1 MMFLSNVSL
10 ASVIRTQVKFKL
22 QAYIGAVLSLIFIQL
37 LGLLLTSNTGMIGT
51 SSIGTEITI
60 NTYTLDGVLF
70 FVAAWAVFIGNLI
83 TTKAYRYDDF
93 TFVSTRLSNNIANI
107 VVLMIVSAVAA
118 VTTFLC
124 TYLLRLYQVLF
135 SNVEFIDGPGILDEP
150 METIETL
157 LLLFILI
164 WMFTSFGYLIG
175 SLVQKH
181 KALILI
187 FPIVLVGIVMSSIGL
202 NIIEFFFIVEGN
214 LWVFML
220 KIFGLSVIFF
230 LISVAVSNRW
240 EVRA

>member
-1 MMFLSNVSL
+1 MFLSNVSL

-22 QAYIGAVLSLIFIQL
+22 QAYIGAVLSLLFIQI
-37 LGLLLTSNTGMIGT
+37 LGLLLTSSTGMMGT

-60 NTYTLDGVLF
+60 STYTLDGVFF
-70 FVAAWAVFIGNLI
+70 FVAAWAVFVGNLI

-93 TFVSTRLSNNIANI
+93 TFVTTRLSSNIANI
-107 VVLMIVSAVAA
+107 AVLMIVSAVAA

-150 METIETL
+150 METIQTL
-157 LLLFILI
+157 LLLFVLI

-181 KALILI
+181 KALILVL
-187 FPIVLVGIVMSSIGL
+187 PIAFIGLAMSSVWL
-202 NIIEFFFIVEGN
+202 EVLKFFLIVDGY

-220 KIFGLSVIFF
+220 KIFGLTVIFF
-230 LISVAVSNRW
+230 LISALVANRW

>member
-10 ASVIRTQVKFKL
+10 GSVVKMQVKFKL
-22 QAYIGAVLSLIFIQL
+22 QAYIGAVLSLMFIQI
-37 LGLLLTSNTGMIGT
+37 LGLLLTSSTGTMGT
-51 SSIGTEITI
+51 SSIGAEITI
-60 NTYTLDGVLF
+60 STYTLDGVFL
-70 FVAAWAVFIGNLI
+70 FVAAWAVFVGNLI

-93 TFVSTRLSNNIANI
+93 TFVSTRLSSNIANI
-107 VVLMIVSAVAA
+107 AVLMIVSAIAS

-150 METIETL
+150 METIQTL

-175 SLVQKH
+175 TLVQKH
-181 KALILI
+181 KALILVL
-187 FPIVLVGIVMSSIGL
+187 PIIIIGLAMSSVWLEVLKLFLYGD
-202 NIIEFFFIVEGN
+202 

-220 KIFGLSVIFF
+220 KIFGLTVIFF
-230 LISVAVSNRW
+230 LISALVANRW